1 LEKKIYL
8 SDSEVETLIMHQVN
22 IFPCKLLRLSV
33 IGVLFYT
40 EYLIDDGSSSQVTVN
55 PKKRRIFMKR
65 LCVLFV
71 VLAFIATAGFAVA
84 GTLDDV
90 KAKGVISVG
99 VNEGLAGFSKPDE
112 KGEWHGLDVDTARA
126 ISSAVF
132 GAPDKL
138 KFVPLTAKTR
148 FTALQSGEID
158 VLTRNCT
165 QTLGRETALGL
176 NFVHVNYY
184 DGQGFLVPKKL
195 GVKSAKELDGATVC
209 VLPGTT
215 TELNLADYFRANNM
229 KMKPVVIESTP
240 ELAKAFFAGR
250 CDVLTSDASQL
261 ASTRSVAPNPDDYII
276 LPEII
281 SKEPLAPVVRHGD
294 DQWYDIVNFS
304 VLAMI
309 AAEELGITSKNVDE
323 MLKSEDPKIQRFLGV
338 SEGNGK
344 ALGLDEKWAY
354 NIVKQVGNYGEV
366 FERNVGVDT
375 PLKLERGL
383 NAQWN
388 KGGIM
393 YSPPFK

>member
-1 LEKKIYL
+1 
-8 SDSEVETLIMHQVN
+8 M
-22 IFPCKLLRLSV
+22 KLFKLCAV
-33 IGVLFYT
+33 IL
-40 EYLIDDGSSSQVTVN
+40 VTITIV
-55 PKKRRIFMKR
+55 
-65 LCVLFV
+65 
-71 VLAFIATAGFAVA
+71 TASIAVA

-90 KAKGVISVG
+90 KAKGFIQAG
-99 VNEGLAGFSKPDE
+99 VNEGLFGFSKADE
-112 KGEWHGLDVDTARA
+112 NGVWRGLDVDTARA
-126 ISSAVF
+126 IAAAVF
-132 GAPDKL
+132 GDADKV
-138 KFVPLTAKTR
+138 KYTPLTAKTR
-148 FTALQSGEID
+148 FTALQSGEVD

-165 QTLGRETALGL
+165 QTLTRETALGL

-184 DGQGFLVPKKL
+184 DGQGFLVPKSL

-215 TELNLADYFRANNM
+215 TELNVADYFRANGM
-229 KMKPVVIESTP
+229 KMEPVVIESTP

-261 ASTRSVAPNPDDYII
+261 AGTRVVAPNPDDYII

-304 VLAMI
+304 VLALI
-309 AAEELGITSKNVDE
+309 AAEELGITSENVDE

-338 SEGNGK
+338 SPGNGE

-354 NIVKQVGNYGEV
+354 NIIKQVGNYGEI
-366 FERNVGVDT
+366 FERNVGVNT
-375 PLKLERGL
+375 PLGIERGL
-383 NAQWN
+383 NDLWTR
-388 KGGIM
+388 GGLM